1 MIVIIIH
8 VHLSCILD
16 HGKDLKQQILINLE
30 ANSLPHMLPKS
41 TVFLLNLGFP
51 EKYKF
56 VLFQNNKVIII
67 YQADAITNIQTDED
81 RTLITSPGNGDQTP
95 EKDKSDYGRG
105 GQQQTK
111 KKLKSFIIFS
121 DKL

>member
-30 ANSLPHMLPKS
+30 ANSLSHMLPKA

-56 VLFQNNKVIII
+56 GLFQNNKVIII

-81 RTLITSPGNGDQTP
+81 RTLITSPGNGNM
-95 EKDKSDYGRG
+95 
-105 GQQQTK
+105 TK
-111 KKLKSFIIFS
+111 HRKKIKVTMAGEDNNKLK
-121 DKL
+121 KN